1 MRIRNEDKD
10 KNDRD
15 DRLIVEKIKKNKKL
29 NIVKND
35 RSVLPPSW
43 IKKKKK
49 KLQLKHYIYK
59 VDNLISVHD
68 SKLFNTNSIIKQN
81 K

>member
-49 KLQLKHYIYK
+49 NY
-59 VDNLISVHD
+59 N
-68 SKLFNTNSIIKQN
+68 
-81 K
+81 